1 MGTQI
6 DLIVGLGN
14 PGAEYEATRHN
25 AGFWFVDLL
34 AHEHGGRFTRDR
46 KLQGESAEID
56 LGGHRVRLLKPTT
69 YMNLSGQSVS
79 AAVSYY
85 KIPLEHVL
93 VAYDELDLPPGRV
106 QLKFDGSAAGHN
118 GVGSVIEHLGPKFWR
133 LRFGVGH
140 PRDQERPPPGRKQVI
155 DHVLKRAN
163 ADEETAIRETL
174 REAAAVLPILLEQ
187 GAERAKNRLHTRKPA
202 AAPAADEQEKK

>member
-34 AHEHGGRFTRDR
+34 AREHGGHFSRDR
-46 KLQGESAEID
+46 KLQGESAEIKIS
-56 LGGHRVRLLKPTT
+56 GQRIRLLKPTT

-79 AAVSYY
+79 AAIGYY
-85 KIPLEHVL
+85 KIPPEHVL
-93 VAYDELDLPPGRV
+93 VAYDELDLPAGRV

-118 GVGSVIEHLGPKFWR
+118 GAGSVIEHIGAKFWR

-140 PRDQERPPPGRKQVI
+140 PRDEEPAAGGRKQVI
-155 DHVLKRAN
+155 DHVLKRASSS
-163 ADEETAIRETL
+163 EEAAIRDKL
-174 REAAAVLPILLEQ
+174 REAADVLPIMLEH
-187 GAERAKNRLHTRKPA
+187 GAERAKNKLHTRKAA
-202 AAPAADEQEKK
+202 AAPATDTQETK

>member
-14 PGAEYEATRHN
+14 PGQEYAATRHN

-34 AHEHGGRFTRDR
+34 AREHGGSFTHSR
-46 KLQGESAEID
+46 KLNGDTAEIAIA
-56 LGGHRVRLLKPTT
+56 GHRIRLLKPMT

-79 AAVSYY
+79 AAVHYY
-85 KIPLEHVL
+85 KIPIEQTL

-106 QLKFDGSAAGHN
+106 QLKFDGGGAGHN
-118 GVGSVIEHLGPKFWR
+118 GTKFWR

-140 PRDQERPPPGRKQVI
+140 PRDGEQQSGGRKQVV

-163 ADEETAIRETL
+163 ATEDAAIRDTL
-174 REAAAVLPILLEQ
+174 RQAADVLPALLEQ
-187 GAERAKNRLHTRKPA
+187 GAERVMNRLHTRKTPA
-202 AAPAADEQEKK
+202 GADPKETK

>member
-34 AHEHGGRFTRDR
+34 AREHGGRFTTAR
-46 KLQGESAEID
+46 KLHGESAEINIV
-56 LGGHRVRLLKPTT
+56 GRRIRLLKPMT
-69 YMNLSGQSVS
+69 YMNLSGQSV
-79 AAVSYY
+79 AATVGFY
-85 KIPLEHVL
+85 KLATESVL

-106 QLKFDGSAAGHN
+106 QLKFDGGSAGHKGIGN
-118 GVGSVIEHLGPKFWR
+118 VAEHLGTKFWR

-140 PRDQERPPPGRKQVI
+140 PRDLSNAGGGRRGVI
-155 DHVLKRAN
+155 DHVLERASA
-163 ADEETAIRETL
+163 ADDDAIRAAL
-174 REAAAVLPILLEQ
+174 REAADILPVLLEQ
-187 GAERAKNRLHTRKPA
+187 GAERARNRLHTRKPK
-202 AAPAADEQEKK
+202 PAEDPKETS